1 MVYEIRKTFLFFLD
15 TRYRSGGTLS
25 RPIFTFP
32 NNLIAIGDEKI
43 RLTLNEMSME
53 YTFYQTE
60 TYNNKFL
67 LIENG
72 INRLIEIEIG
82 NYNLVTF
89 LTELTIKLNDA
100 TSLYNYVI
108 SYIPNTNR
116 LKYIAT
122 PKALVPLTSIIFQFN
137 RNSVFNALNID
148 IIESLNEMMGFL
160 DEETINLSLTPSGS
174 GFTCEST
181 TPITMTPGVQNLYMV
196 INNSCQNY
204 ANTSVDNT
212 FSTSNILAKIP
223 VATPPFSTIFFY
235 DINSNYATIITNRY
249 LDNLSFTLF
258 NEQFTE
264 ITPRKNYSFT
274 IRIDIVITSTNI
286 DNKNTLNELL
296 ELKKMSFIN
305 KK

>member
-1 MVYEIRKTFLFFLD
+1 
-15 TRYRSGGTLS
+15 
-25 RPIFTFP
+25 
-32 NNLIAIGDEKI
+32 
-43 RLTLNEMSME
+43 MS
-53 YTFYQTE
+53 
-60 TYNNKFL
+60 
-67 LIENG
+67 
-72 INRLIEIEIG
+72 
-82 NYNLVTF
+82 
-89 LTELTIKLNDA
+89 
-100 TSLYNYVI
+100 
-108 SYIPNTNR
+108 
-116 LKYIAT
+116 
-122 PKALVPLTSIIFQFN
+122 
-137 RNSVFNALNID
+137 
-148 IIESLNEMMGFL
+148 
-160 DEETINLSLTPSGS
+160 
-174 GFTCEST
+174 
-181 TPITMTPGVQNLYMV
+181 PGVQNLYMV

-235 DINSNYATIITNRY
+235 DINSNYGTIITNRY

-286 DNKNTLNELL
+286 DNQKTLTELL